1 MAGIKQMKWATRKLS
16 EKKQYTVCINKEGLF
31 SVAVVTALGMLN
43 KDNRT
48 LETVQDDYAVLTL
61 NMDIK
66 QKAAIELAL
75 SDYLVAMEVND
86 EEPEK
91 RSIVW
96 K

>member
-1 MAGIKQMKWATRKLS
+1 MFIKEKINEKLS

-48 LETVQDDYAVLTL
+48 LDVVHKEYAVLIL
-61 NMDIK
+61 NMDTK

-75 SDYLVAMEVND
+75 SDYLIAIEVD
-86 EEPEK
+86 ESPKEAK
-91 RSIVW
+91 AVVW

>member
-1 MAGIKQMKWATRKLS
+1 MIKKRINDKLT

-31 SVAVVTALGMLN
+31 SVAAVTALSMLH

-48 LETVQDDYAVLTL
+48 IDWVDSKYAVLIL
-61 NMDIK
+61 NMDMK

-75 SDYLVAMEVND
+75 SDYLVEIESDEVK
-86 EEPEK
+86 PELK
-91 RSIVW
+91 AVVW